1 MKYFIDM
8 CILTTMNT
16 RKVNNIR
23 YASIRNMDIS
33 NGEGVGV
40 ALFVQGCRFHCYNC
54 FNTETWDFN
63 GGKEWTPEVKE
74 KFLELIDR
82 PYIKRVSIL
91 GGEPLAD
98 ENLDGV
104 LDLVTEIN
112 KRYNFQKVDS
122 ANPCKM
128 GVSEVEN
135 ANEIRLL
142 FPNKTIWIYSGY
154 TWESMVYTR
163 MPRPPKHS
171 AEEFL
176 HWNQRME
183 IISKCDIL
191 VDGRYIDSQRDIT
204 LKWRGSSNQRVID
217 IQKSL
222 KQNRIILY
230 CE

>member
-1 MKYFIDM
+1 MIWN
-8 CILTTMNT
+8 I
-16 RKVNNIR
+16 RKVNNIH
-23 YASIRNMDIS
+23 YASIRNLDIS

-40 ALFVQGCRFHCYNC
+40 ALFVQGCHFHCYNC
-54 FNTETWDFN
+54 FNIDTWDFN

-98 ENLDGV
+98 ENLDDV

-128 GVSEVEN
+128 GVSEDKN
-135 ANEIRLL
+135 ADEIRLS

-154 TWESMVYTR
+154 RWSEIFNDGVYLTKECDGWKR
-163 MPRPPKHS
+163 R
-171 AEEFL
+171 
-176 HWNQRME
+176 E
-183 IISKCDIL
+183 IVKQCTVM
-191 VDGRYIDSQRDIT
+191 VDGRYIET
-204 LKWRGSSNQRVID
+204 
-217 IQKSL
+217 
-222 KQNRIILY
+222 
-230 CE
+230 